1 MKRRISGIGPALS
14 AALILGLASTLADFI
29 WDGWIPSHQMVY
41 GLVHG
46 ALLLLLFGLVLGWHS
61 GGGKAILRGA
71 AGGLVI
77 GLVAAS
83 GFYLLAPL
91 VGIAAM
97 FVSWMAFWLLFGF
110 LHRWLQG
117 NRERLALSALRGV
130 LAALLSGAASYWTI
144 RHLWLQGGAASDG
157 YAFHLAAWT
166 LAYLPGFLAL
176 LISKGEQKRSH
187 AKTQSH

>member
-1 MKRRISGIGPALS
+1 MKRGISGIGPAVS

-46 ALLLLLFGLVLGWHS
+46 ALLLLLFGLLLGWHS

-91 VGIAAM
+91 VGMAAM

-110 LHRWLQG
+110 R
-117 NRERLALSALRGV
+117 A
-130 LAALLSGAASYWTI
+130 
-144 RHLWLQGGAASDG
+144 
-157 YAFHLAAWT
+157 
-166 LAYLPGFLAL
+166 
-176 LISKGEQKRSH
+176 
-187 AKTQSH
+187 